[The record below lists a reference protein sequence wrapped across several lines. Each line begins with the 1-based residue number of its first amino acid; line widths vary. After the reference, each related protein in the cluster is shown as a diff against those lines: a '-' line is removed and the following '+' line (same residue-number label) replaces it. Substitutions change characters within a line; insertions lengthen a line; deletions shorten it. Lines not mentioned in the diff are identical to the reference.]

1 MCHGNCYVAC
11 KTCAHNPRRHAT
23 DLTLCTQDILLGRC
37 RMLESV
43 KKRIEVAV
51 LELREEIL
59 TEVVEE
65 MAAAEMRT
73 MYGALVKRGVEV
85 AVLEIREWI
94 LREFVEE
101 VVAEELMQQ
110 LLGVMAETEESDY
123 TLTPSETQPRAA
135 THGMHEQAEL
145 DLLGQRAKFAK
156 LFCKMDTDGDG
167 YISQVDFIEALRT
180 DHVVASELGLPH
192 KIHQGAS
199 IRQ

>member
-1 MCHGNCYVAC
+1 
-11 KTCAHNPRRHAT
+11 
-23 DLTLCTQDILLGRC
+23 
-37 RMLESV
+37 MLDSV

-51 LELREEIL
+51 LELREEL
-59 TEVVEE
+59 MTEVVEE

-85 AVLEIREWI
+85 AVLEVREWI
-94 LREFVEE
+94 LTEFVEE

-123 TLTPSETQPRAA
+123 QPREA
-135 THGMHEQAEL
+135 TYGMHEQPEL

-167 YISQVDFIEALRT
+167 YISQLDFIEALRT